1 MHAHNVDYATRSK
14 ELFAK
19 VEGIPGVDKP
29 DPIIVGEGIKR
40 VFGGL
45 TAVDVERLQIQRHG
59 ITALF
64 GPNGA
69 GKTTLFNLLTCF
81 DTAQEG
87 SWKFNGTEISKLGP
101 HKVAN
106 LGMVRT
112 FQLTKSLYRLSVLDN
127 MRLAATKQ
135 RGESIL
141 LSPLRWL
148 WRQQEDEVT
157 ARAEELLT
165 RFKLIDKKDDFAAAL
180 SGRQRKLL
188 EMARALMV
196 NPEIVMLDEPMAG
209 VNPALKQS
217 LLGHIKSLR
226 DDGMTVLFVE
236 HDMDMVRDV
245 SDWVIVM
252 AQGRI
257 VAEGTPHE
265 VMRNQAV
272 VDAYLGAHHDASLEE
287 KER

>member
-59 ITALF
+59 ITALI

-141 LSPLRWL
+141 LSPLR
-148 WRQQEDEVT
+148 
-157 ARAEELLT
+157 
-165 RFKLIDKKDDFAAAL
+165 
-180 SGRQRKLL
+180 
-188 EMARALMV
+188 
-196 NPEIVMLDEPMAG
+196 
-209 VNPALKQS
+209 
-217 LLGHIKSLR
+217 
-226 DDGMTVLFVE
+226 
-236 HDMDMVRDV
+236 
-245 SDWVIVM
+245 
-252 AQGRI
+252 
-257 VAEGTPHE
+257 
-265 VMRNQAV
+265 
-272 VDAYLGAHHDASLEE
+272 
-287 KER
+287 